1 LERTFE
7 QSKGNLAPDTGPT
20 KSRAHVETPN
30 PQRVRDDRIDGNTA
44 DSSQHTFRVSGE
56 QGFTGSFETHRSGH
70 PIARQPIEKLV
81 TFGSR
86 LPTHGLEI
94 SG

>member
-30 PQRVRDDRIDGNTA
+30 PQRVRDDRIDGNAA